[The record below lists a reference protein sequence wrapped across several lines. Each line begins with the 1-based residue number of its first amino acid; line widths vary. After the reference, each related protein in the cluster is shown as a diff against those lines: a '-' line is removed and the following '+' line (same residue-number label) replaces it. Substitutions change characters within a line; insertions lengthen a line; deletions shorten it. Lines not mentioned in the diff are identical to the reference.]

1 MNKESLVKEQ
11 VDYQAVGEQIS
22 HELAGKMVKDFNDAH
37 SLDQPNCSTIGK
49 DIILK
54 TLNQPGCMGLRFYDA
69 INEYGNK
76 TLVYVGIDAKGKNI
90 LEYAT
95 VNEHGDITVVEGM
108 ANDKANTDHPINWF
122 T

>member
-1 MNKESLVKEQ
+1 MNKESLVKEH

-22 HELAGKMVKDFNDAH
+22 HELAGKMVKDFNDAQ

-54 TLNQPGCMGLRFYDA
+54 TLSQPGCVGLRFYDA
-69 INEYGNK
+69 INEFGKK
-76 TLVYVGIDAKGKNI
+76 TLVYVGIDSKGKNI
-90 LEYAT
+90 LEYST
-95 VNEHGDITVVEGM
+95 VNEHGDIAVVEGM

>member
-22 HELAGKMVKDFNDAH
+22 HELAGKMVKDFNDAN
-37 SLDQPNCSTIGK
+37 SLDQPNCCAIGK

-54 TLNQPGCMGLRFYDA
+54 TLAQPGCVGLRFYDA
-69 INEYGNK
+69 VNEFGKK
-76 TLVYVGIDAKGKNI
+76 TLVYVGIDSNGKNI
-90 LEYAT
+90 LEYSS

-108 ANDKANTDHPINWF
+108 SNDMGNTTKPLNWF
-122 T
+122 E